1 MSALSGSDKPVGRV
15 RFMDRQRVNLDGFAV
30 ENPELGLA
38 ALRSPHDPP
47 PSLVITDGR
56 VTELDGV
63 SEAEFDSIDT
73 YIARHGLDLS
83 VAEEVMALSDVAFA
97 RLLVDPA
104 VPRYEIIRLSAGAT
118 PAKLARV
125 LALLRPPELG
135 LAMTKLRARRTPSNQ
150 AHVTNRLDDPLLL
163 AADAATAAAFGF
175 REVETTVPVLAD
187 APSNAVACLIGAA
200 FGADGVLIQ
209 CSVEE
214 ALELELGMRGLT
226 SYAETVS
233 LYGTEEVFTDGDDT
247 PWSKAFLTSA
257 YASRGMKM
265 RVSSGAGAEVLMA
278 GARGQS
284 MLYLEARCVA
294 LARAIGAQGVQNG
307 GIDGAS
313 VAAAVPSG
321 LRELMAENIM
331 VMMRNL
337 ESCSGNDALMSESD
351 MRRTSRTLP
360 IVLAGSDF
368 AFSGFGS
375 IQRYDNMFGP
385 SNFNAEDIDDFLAMQ
400 RDWGID
406 GGLRTV
412 SPSRIGDLRREAAQA
427 CRAVYAHLGL
437 ADFTDEHV
445 ELAVDAA
452 GSKDLGETD
461 TLAVLSA
468 AHAIR
473 QRGLTV
479 VDIVAALD
487 ECGYFEVAERTVAFV
502 RARLSGDYLQ
512 TSAIFDEQ
520 LRVLSLVTDP
530 NDYAGPGTGYAP
542 TPERQREIDAIRQ
555 ARGVSD
561 LRSEQARSAV
571 PLLAP
576 VGPALPGQDPRDV
589 VIGVSPAVG
598 RDVWRC
604 LSGLAVTDVLRE
616 MLAGLEEEGCTGRV
630 VRFNDTVDLGRVG
643 LAAARL
649 SGSGIG
655 IGLQGKGTALIHR
668 RDLAPLANLELYSVA
683 PSVTPELYRLLGAN
697 AARHAKGG
705 TPDPARNP
713 YSDEAIE
720 ARYHTTVIALMEL
733 ERRRDGSRRAP
744 GRAVAGGTEVIS
756 PRASAPRR
764 LPSTPHAAAPM
775 KHRCRQGDTDVSS
788 VRLAGLVEVV
798 DVADVTGVRA
808 LSGRPVEGLTVEAV
822 RAGEVGLA
830 DLRIHPETLERQ
842 AVVAAEHGNPQL
854 AENLRRAAELTQ
866 LPDDEVLGIYEALR
880 PGPVHR
886 RAADRAGRVAG
897 RPGAAALRGA
907 GGRGGRGLRPA
918 RAHRVTRTRGRRRG
932 DGAEVA
938 SAVTVLRWPAR

>member
-1 MSALSGSDKPVGRV
+1 MNQPVGRI
-15 RFMDRQRVNLDGFAV
+15 RFMDQQRVNLDGFAR
-30 ENPELGLA
+30 EDPDLGLV
-38 ALRSPHDPP
+38 ALRSPYDPEP
-47 PSLVITDGR
+47 TIAIDAGR
-56 VTELDGV
+56 ITELDGV
-63 SEAEFDSIDT
+63 AEADFDSIDT
-73 YIARHGLDLS
+73 FVARHGID
-83 VAEEVMALSDVAFA
+83 VDAATDAMALPDVEFA
-97 RLLVDPA
+97 RRLVDPA
-104 VPRYEIIRLSAGAT
+104 VPRAEIIRLSSGAT

-125 LALLRPPELG
+125 LALLKPHELG
-135 LAMTKLRARRTPSNQ
+135 MAMAKLRARRTPSNQ

-175 REVETTVPVLAD
+175 REIETTVPVLDD

-200 FGADGVLIQ
+200 AGSPGVLIQ

-214 ALELELGMRGLT
+214 AQELELGMRGLT

-233 LYGTEEVFTDGDDT
+233 LYGTEQVFTDGDDT

-278 GARGQS
+278 GAERKS

-313 VAAAVPSG
+313 VAAAVPNG
-321 LRELMAENIM
+321 LRELMAENVM
-331 VMMRNL
+331 AMMRNL

-400 RDWGID
+400 RDWGVD

-412 SPSRIGDLRREAAQA
+412 TADRIAEVRREATQA

-437 ADFTDEHV
+437 ADFTDEHL
-445 ELAVDAA
+445 ERAVDAA

-461 TLAVLSA
+461 TLAVLAA

-479 VDIVAALD
+479 VDIVTALD
-487 ECGYFEVAERTVAFV
+487 ECGFPLLAERTVELV
-502 RARLSGDYLQ
+502 RARLHGDHLQ

-520 LRVLSLVTDP
+520 HRVLSLVTDP
-530 NDYAGPGTGYAP
+530 NDYAGPGTGYEP
-542 TPERQREIDAIRQ
+542 DPERRREIDAIRQ
-555 ARGVSD
+555 QRGVED
-561 LRSEQARSAV
+561 LRESQARFAQPSALI
-571 PLLAP
+571 PA
-576 VGPALPGQDPRDV
+576 GPATPGSDPRDV

-604 LSGLAVTDVLRE
+604 LSGLTVPEVLRE
-616 MLAGLEEEGCTGRV
+616 ILAGLEEEGCAGRI
-630 VRFNDTVDLGRVG
+630 VRFSDTVDVGRIG

-683 PSVTPELYRLLGAN
+683 PTITPELYRLLGAN

-733 ERRRDGSRRAP
+733 ERRRVSTAP
-744 GRAVAGGTEVIS
+744 
-756 PRASAPRR
+756 
-764 LPSTPHAAAPM
+764 
-775 KHRCRQGDTDVSS
+775 
-788 VRLAGLVEVV
+788 
-798 DVADVTGVRA
+798 
-808 LSGRPVEGLTVEAV
+808 
-822 RAGEVGLA
+822 
-830 DLRIHPETLERQ
+830 PEHLTLEPFTL
-842 AVVAAEHGNPQL
+842 EP
-854 AENLRRAAELTQ
+854 
-866 LPDDEVLGIYEALR
+866 
-880 PGPVHR
+880 
-886 RAADRAGRVAG
+886 
-897 RPGAAALRGA
+897 
-907 GGRGGRGLRPA
+907 
-918 RAHRVTRTRGRRRG
+918 
-932 DGAEVA
+932 
-938 SAVTVLRWPAR
+938 S

>member
-1 MSALSGSDKPVGRV
+1 MTAEQSAAGGRPVGRV
-15 RFMDRQRVNLDGFAV
+15 RFMDAQRVNLDGFAV
-30 ENPELGLA
+30 EDAGLGLVA
-38 ALRSPHDPP
+38 MRSPYDPEP
-47 PSLVITDGR
+47 GLVLRDGR

-63 SEAEFDSIDT
+63 PEERFDSLDS
-73 YIARHGLDLS
+73 YIARHGLDLA
-83 VAEEVMALSDVAFA
+83 VAREAMGLPDVAFA
-97 RLLVDPA
+97 RRLVSPD
-104 VPRYEIIRLSAGAT
+104 VPRSEIVRLSAGAT

-125 LALLRPPELG
+125 LALLRPAELCQ
-135 LAMTKLRARRTPSNQ
+135 AMTKMRARRTPSNQ

-200 FGADGVLIQ
+200 AAAQGVLIQ

-226 SYAETVS
+226 SYAETIS
-233 LYGTEEVFTDGDDT
+233 LYGTEQVFTDGDDT

-278 GARGQS
+278 GAEGKS
-284 MLYLEARCVA
+284 MLYLESRCVA

-321 LRELMAENIM
+321 LRELMSENLM
-331 VMMRNL
+331 AMMRNL

-368 AFSGFGS
+368 MFSGFGS

-400 RDWGID
+400 RDWGVD

-412 SPSRIGDLRREAAQA
+412 TPDRIAELRREAAQM
-427 CRAVYAHLGL
+427 CRAVYQHLGL
-437 ADFTDEHV
+437 ADFTDDHV
-445 ELAVDAA
+445 ERAVDAA

-461 TLAVLSA
+461 TLAVVSA

-473 QRGLTV
+473 DGGITV
-479 VDIVAALD
+479 VDVVAALD
-487 ECGYFEVAERTVAFV
+487 ETGYEAAAERILAMTAE
-502 RARLSGDYLQ
+502 RLVGDYLQ

-530 NDYAGPGTGYAP
+530 NDYAGPGTGFEP
-542 TPERQREIDAIRQ
+542 TPERQAEIDAIRQ
-555 ARGVSD
+555 ARGVED
-561 LRSEQARSAV
+561 LRAEQAAAAV
-571 PLLAP
+571 PLLAVAAP
-576 VGPALPGQDPRDV
+576 ALPGNGAGAGWEAAPGGWGAAPGREAASGGGGETGPAQKAAPGREAAPGGGGEAGPGREAPPGQDPREV

-604 LSGLAVTDVLRE
+604 LSGLTVPEVLAE
-616 MLAGLEEEGCTGRV
+616 LLAGLEEEGCTGRV
-630 VRFNDTVDLGRVG
+630 VRFNDTVDLGRIG

-649 SGSGIG
+649 AGSGIG

-683 PSVTPELYRLLGAN
+683 PAVTPELYRLLGAN

-713 YSDEAIE
+713 YTDEAIE
-720 ARYHTTVIALMEL
+720 ARYHTKVIALMAL
-733 ERRRDGSRRAP
+733 ERAW
-744 GRAVAGGTEVIS
+744 V
-756 PRASAPRR
+756 
-764 LPSTPHAAAPM
+764 
-775 KHRCRQGDTDVSS
+775 K
-788 VRLAGLVEVV
+788 
-798 DVADVTGVRA
+798 
-808 LSGRPVEGLTVEAV
+808 
-822 RAGEVGLA
+822 
-830 DLRIHPETLERQ
+830 
-842 AVVAAEHGNPQL
+842 
-854 AENLRRAAELTQ
+854 
-866 LPDDEVLGIYEALR
+866 
-880 PGPVHR
+880 
-886 RAADRAGRVAG
+886 
-897 RPGAAALRGA
+897 PGALPEELSLD
-907 GGRGGRGLRPA
+907 GLR
-918 RAHRVTRTRGRRRG
+918 
-932 DGAEVA
+932 
-938 SAVTVLRWPAR
+938 

>member
-1 MSALSGSDKPVGRV
+1 M
-15 RFMDRQRVNLDGFAV
+15 
-30 ENPELGLA
+30 
-38 ALRSPHDPP
+38 
-47 PSLVITDGR
+47 
-56 VTELDGV
+56 
-63 SEAEFDSIDT
+63 
-73 YIARHGLDLS
+73 
-83 VAEEVMALSDVAFA
+83 
-97 RLLVDPA
+97 
-104 VPRYEIIRLSAGAT
+104 
-118 PAKLARV
+118 
-125 LALLRPPELG
+125 
-135 LAMTKLRARRTPSNQ
+135 
-150 AHVTNRLDDPLLL
+150 
-163 AADAATAAAFGF
+163 
-175 REVETTVPVLAD
+175 PVLAD

-561 LRSEQARSAV
+561 LRSEQARFAV

-683 PSVTPELYRLLGAN
+683 PSVTPALYRLLGAN

-733 ERRRDGSRRAP
+733 ERRRMDPGAP
-744 GRAVAGGTEVIS
+744 PE
-756 PRASAPRR
+756 
-764 LPSTPHAAAPM
+764 
-775 KHRCRQGDTDVSS
+775 
-788 VRLAGLVEVV
+788 E
-798 DVADVTGVRA
+798 
-808 LSGRPVEGLTVEAV
+808 LSLEGLK
-822 RAGEVGLA
+822 
-830 DLRIHPETLERQ
+830 
-842 AVVAAEHGNPQL
+842 
-854 AENLRRAAELTQ
+854 
-866 LPDDEVLGIYEALR
+866 
-880 PGPVHR
+880 
-886 RAADRAGRVAG
+886 
-897 RPGAAALRGA
+897 
-907 GGRGGRGLRPA
+907 
-918 RAHRVTRTRGRRRG
+918 
-932 DGAEVA
+932 
-938 SAVTVLRWPAR
+938 

>member
-1 MSALSGSDKPVGRV
+1 MASQLTGGGECLESTDSERPVGRV
-15 RFMDRQRVNLDGFAV
+15 RFMDAQRVNLDGFAR
-30 ENPELGLA
+30 EEPALGLV
-38 ALRSPHDPP
+38 ALHSPDDPEP
-47 PSLVITDGR
+47 GITISSGR
-56 VTELDGV
+56 VVELDGV
-63 SEAEFDSIDT
+63 PEANFDAIDA
-73 YIARHGLDLS
+73 YIARHGLDLQVS
-83 VAEEVMALSDVAFA
+83 SEAMGLSDVEFA
-97 RLLVDPA
+97 RRLVSPD
-104 VPRYEIIRLSAGAT
+104 VPRPEIVRLSAGAT

-125 LALLRPPELG
+125 LALLRPAELG
-135 LAMTKLRARRTPSNQ
+135 QAMTKMRARRTPSNQ

-163 AADAATAAAFGF
+163 AADCATAAAFGF
-175 REVETTVPVLAD
+175 REIETTVPVLAD

-200 FGADGVLIQ
+200 AGAQGVLMQ

-233 LYGTEEVFTDGDDT
+233 LYGTEQVFVDGDDT

-278 GARGQS
+278 GAEGKS

-313 VAAAVPSG
+313 VAASVPRG
-321 LRELMAENIM
+321 LRELMAENLM

-368 AFSGFGS
+368 MFSGFGS

-412 SPSRIGDLRREAAQA
+412 SAERIEAVRRDAAAA
-427 CRAVYAHLGL
+427 CRAVYRHLGL
-437 ADFTDEHV
+437 ADFTDEH
-445 ELAVDAA
+445 LRRAVDAA

-461 TLAVLSA
+461 TLAVVSA

-473 QRGLTV
+473 EGGLTV
-479 VDIVAALD
+479 IDVVAALD
-487 ECGYFEVAERTVAFV
+487 ETGYEAEAERIMAMT
-502 RARLSGDYLQ
+502 RTRLAGDYLQ
-512 TSAIFDEQ
+512 TSAIFDEE
-520 LRVLSLVTDP
+520 LGVLSLVTDP
-530 NDYAGPGTGYAP
+530 NDYAGPGTGYEP
-542 TPERQREIDAIRQ
+542 SSQRLREIDTIRQ
-555 ARGVSD
+555 ERGIED
-561 LRSEQARSAV
+561 LRAEQARFAA
-571 PLLAP
+571 PLLAV
-576 VGPALPGQDPRDV
+576 VGPAAPGQDPRDV

-604 LSGLAVTDVLRE
+604 LSGMTVTAALAEL
-616 MLAGLEEEGCTGRV
+616 LAGLEEEGCVGRV
-630 VRFNDTVDLGRVG
+630 VRFTDTVDLGRIG

-649 SGSGIG
+649 AGSGIG

-683 PSVTPELYRLLGAN
+683 PTVTGELYRLLGAN
-697 AARHAKGG
+697 AARHARGG

-720 ARYHTTVIALMEL
+720 ARYHTTVIALMAL
-733 ERRRDGSRRAP
+733 ERAWVKPGAP
-744 GRAVAGGTEVIS
+744 PAE
-756 PRASAPRR
+756 
-764 LPSTPHAAAPM
+764 
-775 KHRCRQGDTDVSS
+775 
-788 VRLAGLVEVV
+788 
-798 DVADVTGVRA
+798 
-808 LSGRPVEGLTVEAV
+808 LSQEGL
-822 RAGEVGLA
+822 R
-830 DLRIHPETLERQ
+830 
-842 AVVAAEHGNPQL
+842 
-854 AENLRRAAELTQ
+854 
-866 LPDDEVLGIYEALR
+866 
-880 PGPVHR
+880 
-886 RAADRAGRVAG
+886 
-897 RPGAAALRGA
+897 
-907 GGRGGRGLRPA
+907 
-918 RAHRVTRTRGRRRG
+918 
-932 DGAEVA
+932 
-938 SAVTVLRWPAR
+938 

>member
-1 MSALSGSDKPVGRV
+1 MAALPDQLPEQPAERPVGRI

-30 ENPELGLA
+30 EDPGLGLI
-38 ALRSPHDPP
+38 ALRAPGDPA
-47 PSLVITDGR
+47 PSLVIRDGR

-63 SEAEFDSIDT
+63 AEPDFDSIDA
-73 YIARHGLDLS
+73 YIARHGLDLA
-83 VAEEVMALSDVAFA
+83 VAGGAMSLPDTEFA
-97 RLLVDPA
+97 RLLVSPD
-104 VPRYEIIRLSAGAT
+104 VPRAEIILLSGGAT

-135 LAMTKLRARRTPSNQ
+135 LAMTKLRGRRTPGNQ

-175 REVETTVPVLAD
+175 REIETTVPVLAD

-200 FGADGVLIQ
+200 VAAQGVLIQ

-226 SYAETVS
+226 SYAETIS
-233 LYGTEEVFTDGDDT
+233 LYGTEQVFTDGDDT

-278 GARGQS
+278 GAEEKS

-313 VAAAVPSG
+313 VAASVPGG
-321 LRELMAENIM
+321 LRELMAENLM

-368 AFSGFGS
+368 VFSGFGS

-412 SPSRIGDLRREAAQA
+412 PAGRIAALRRAAAQA
-427 CRAVYAHLGL
+427 CRAVYRHLGL

-461 TLAVLSA
+461 TLAVVSA

-473 QRGLTV
+473 EGGLTV
-479 VDIVAALD
+479 VDVVAALD
-487 ECGYFEVAERTVAFV
+487 ETGYEDVAEKIMDMT

-512 TSAIFDEQ
+512 TAAIFDES
-520 LRVLSLVTDP
+520 LRVLSMVTDP
-530 NDYAGPGTGYAP
+530 NDYAGPGTGYEPAP
-542 TPERQREIDAIRQ
+542 ARQAEINAIRQ
-555 ARGVSD
+555 ARGVAD
-561 LRSEQARSAV
+561 LRAEQAASAAAG
-571 PLLAP
+571 LL
-576 VGPALPGQDPRDV
+576 GPAGPATPGQDPRDV

-598 RDVWRC
+598 RDVWRT
-604 LSGLAVTDVLRE
+604 LSGLTVPEVLSE
-616 MLAGLEEEGCTGRV
+616 LLAGLEEEGCTGRV
-630 VRFNDTVDLGRVG
+630 VRFDDTVDLGRIG

-649 SGSGIG
+649 AGSGIG

-720 ARYHTTVIALMEL
+720 ARYHTTVIALMAL
-733 ERRRDGSRRAP
+733 ERAW
-744 GRAVAGGTEVIS
+744 V
-756 PRASAPRR
+756 
-764 LPSTPHAAAPM
+764 
-775 KHRCRQGDTDVSS
+775 
-788 VRLAGLVEVV
+788 
-798 DVADVTGVRA
+798 
-808 LSGRPVEGLTVEAV
+808 
-822 RAGEVGLA
+822 
-830 DLRIHPETLERQ
+830 
-842 AVVAAEHGNPQL
+842 
-854 AENLRRAAELTQ
+854 
-866 LPDDEVLGIYEALR
+866 
-880 PGPVHR
+880 
-886 RAADRAGRVAG
+886 
-897 RPGAAALRGA
+897 RPGAAAEELSRK
-907 GGRGGRGLRPA
+907 GLQ
-918 RAHRVTRTRGRRRG
+918 
-932 DGAEVA
+932 
-938 SAVTVLRWPAR
+938 